1 LSEGTGVTKPH
12 GGNLINRF
20 LNTDPSGLSS
30 ISISEDLANDVENIA
45 DGIFSPLE
53 GFLSQQDFENVVEKG
68 RLANDIPWTIP
79 IILDVNDETGKK
91 IKDAGDVLLK
101 NPNGT
106 GIAILHVEDVYS
118 YDKLKMNDGVY
129 GTNVG
134 GHPGV
139 EKTNFMESLLVGGKI
154 DYIKRPEDIEIRKF
168 RMTPL
173 ETRDAFSKS
182 GWKKI
187 VAFQTRNP
195 PHVAHEVLQKT
206 SITTRDGVF
215 VNPLIGKKKS
225 GDFKDEVI
233 IKSYEAMIE
242 NYYPENRC
250 KLGTLHTEMRYAGP
264 KEAIH
269 HAIMR
274 QNYGCTHIIIGRDHA
289 GVGKFYDPFAAQK
302 IFDDYIDL
310 EIAPIFFPAFFY
322 CRKCLT
328 FTNPKV
334 CPHDE
339 ESREQISGTKM
350 RSLIQEGKA
359 PSEFILRPEVAK
371 VILGYDKP
379 FVD

>member
-1 LSEGTGVTKPH
+1 MSESTGVSKPH

-154 DYIKRPEDIEIRKF
+154 DYIKRPESTEIRKL
-168 RMTPL
+168 RMTPQ
-173 ETRDAFSKS
+173 ETRESFSKA

-195 PHVAHEVLQKT
+195 PHVAHEILQKT
-206 SITTRDGVF
+206 AITTRDGVF

-274 QNYGCTHIIIGRDHA
+274 QNYGCTPVSYTH
-289 GVGKFYDPFAAQK
+289 
-302 IFDDYIDL
+302 
-310 EIAPIFFPAFFY
+310 
-322 CRKCLT
+322 LT
-328 FTNPKV
+328 LPTN
-334 CPHDE
+334 
-339 ESREQISGTKM
+339 RE
-350 RSLIQEGKA
+350 
-359 PSEFILRPEVAK
+359 V
-371 VILGYDKP
+371 
-379 FVD
+379 

>member
-1 LSEGTGVTKPH
+1 MSESTGVSKPH

-154 DYIKRPEDIEIRKF
+154 DYIKRPEDIETVSYTHLTLPTNR
-168 RMTPL
+168 
-173 ETRDAFSKS
+173 
-182 GWKKI
+182 
-187 VAFQTRNP
+187 
-195 PHVAHEVLQKT
+195 EV
-206 SITTRDGVF
+206 
-215 VNPLIGKKKS
+215 
-225 GDFKDEVI
+225 
-233 IKSYEAMIE
+233 
-242 NYYPENRC
+242 
-250 KLGTLHTEMRYAGP
+250 
-264 KEAIH
+264 
-269 HAIMR
+269 
-274 QNYGCTHIIIGRDHA
+274 
-289 GVGKFYDPFAAQK
+289 
-302 IFDDYIDL
+302 
-310 EIAPIFFPAFFY
+310 
-322 CRKCLT
+322 
-328 FTNPKV
+328 
-334 CPHDE
+334 
-339 ESREQISGTKM
+339 
-350 RSLIQEGKA
+350 
-359 PSEFILRPEVAK
+359 
-371 VILGYDKP
+371 
-379 FVD
+379 

>member
-1 LSEGTGVTKPH
+1 MSESTGVSKPH

-173 ETRDAFSKS
+173 ETREAFSKARS
-182 GWKKI
+182 EE
-187 VAFQTRNP
+187 R
-195 PHVAHEVLQKT
+195 
-206 SITTRDGVF
+206 R
-215 VNPLIGKKKS
+215 
-225 GDFKDEVI
+225 
-233 IKSYEAMIE
+233 
-242 NYYPENRC
+242 
-250 KLGTLHTEMRYAGP
+250 
-264 KEAIH
+264 
-269 HAIMR
+269 
-274 QNYGCTHIIIGRDHA
+274 
-289 GVGKFYDPFAAQK
+289 VGK
-302 IFDDYIDL
+302 
-310 EIAPIFFPAFFY
+310 E
-322 CRKCLT
+322 CR
-328 FTNPKV
+328 
-334 CPHDE
+334 
-339 ESREQISGTKM
+339 SRWS
-350 RSLIQEGKA
+350 
-359 PSEFILRPEVAK
+359 P
-371 VILGYDKP
+371 YH
-379 FVD
+379 